1 MKPITDLKS
10 LETSDDSLLCREIL
24 AGNTLAFNI
33 LAARYKKRLFGLGF
47 SFFKNAEDTE
57 DFIQDVLVKVYL
69 SLSSFR
75 GESKFST
82 WLMRIAYNTGI
93 NSIKRTK
100 TYSSLA
106 DDFDIIDTSS
116 GPEQEQLKKHTISAV
131 REAVAELPE
140 KYKIC
145 VDLFFFYDMP
155 YADIEDV
162 TGISL
167 NTIKSHV
174 FRAKKILR
182 EKLDDEKYAR
192 SLLNDMR

>member
-10 LETSDDSLLCREIL
+10 LENSDDSLLCREIL

-33 LAARYKKRLFGLGF
+33 LATRYKKRLYGLGY

-100 TYSSLA
+100 TYSTLA

-131 REAVAELPE
+131 REAVADLPE

-182 EKLDDEKYAR
+182 EKLDDERYTR
-192 SLLNDMR
+192 SLLDDMR